1 MLNGRS
7 DLGVLWDIRVHPDSR
22 HCGIGT
28 RLFEYAAAWLRER
41 GGVLMKVETQNVNVP
56 ACRFYA
62 KQECLLGEVNRYTD
76 IQAIRESLT
85 RPDSCG
91 ISTCDEGGMA
101 PDKHRIRPYYR
112 NSFLWRYKVPAD
124 IAAR

>member
-28 RLFEYAAAWLRER
+28 RLFEYAAARLRER

-62 KQECLLGEVNRYTD
+62 KQGCLLGEVNRYGYAGH
-76 IQAIRESLT
+76 QK
-85 RPDSCG
+85 
-91 ISTCDEGGMA
+91 ISHEIMLVWYLD
-101 PDKHRIRPYYR
+101 
-112 NSFLWRYKVPAD
+112 L
-124 IAAR
+124 